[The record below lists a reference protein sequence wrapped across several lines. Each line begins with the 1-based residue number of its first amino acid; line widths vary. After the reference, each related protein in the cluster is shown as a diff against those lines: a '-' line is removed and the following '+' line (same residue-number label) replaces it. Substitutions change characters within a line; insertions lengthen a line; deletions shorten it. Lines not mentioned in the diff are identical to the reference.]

1 MSKARGAV
9 LVAGILFMTAIFP
22 ALSGATT
29 ITFTA
34 SDLTDTTPGED
45 LWQYSYLV
53 SDHVFPADT
62 GFTIYFDYRSFDD
75 LAIGP
80 IPAGWDLLVAQPNPA
95 LPDDGFFDALA
106 SSNPASL
113 SDPFLVSF
121 VWSGTGAPA
130 SQRFEVYT
138 LPAQGGIDIVE
149 EGRTTSSFSAIP
161 EPGTILLVG
170 AGLLGLA
177 AARRGRRR

>member
-1 MSKARGAV
+1 MSKARGV
-9 LVAGILFMTAIFP
+9 FLVAGILSLTAVFP
-22 ALSGATT
+22 AHVGAST

-34 SDLTDTTPGED
+34 SDLTDTTPGKD
-45 LWQYSYLV
+45 LWQYSYVV
-53 SDHVFPADT
+53 SDHVFAADT
-62 GFTIYFDYRSFDD
+62 GFTIYFDYRFFED
-75 LAIGP
+75 LVAGP
-80 IPAGWDLLVAQPNPA
+80 SPAGWDLLVAQPNPA

-138 LPAQGGIDIVE
+138 LPVQGGIDIVE
-149 EGRTTSSFSAIP
+149 EGRTTSSVIP
-161 EPGTILLVG
+161 EPGTIF
-170 AGLLGLA
+170 LLGVGVLGLVA
-177 AARRGRRR
+177 AKRRRRR

>member
-9 LVAGILFMTAIFP
+9 LVAGIIFMTAVFP

-34 SDLTDTTPGED
+34 SDLTDTTPGKD

-53 SDHVFPADT
+53 SDHVFAADT
-62 GFTIYFDYRSFDD
+62 GFTIYFDYRFFED
-75 LAIGP
+75 LAAGP
-80 IPAGWDLLVAQPNPA
+80 IPAGWDLLVAQPNLA
-95 LPDDGFFDALA
+95 LPDDGFLDALA
-106 SSNPASL
+106 LSTPASL

-138 LPAQGGIDIVE
+138 LPVQGGIDIVE
-149 EGRTTSSFSAIP
+149 EGRTTSSVIP
-161 EPGTILLVG
+161 EPGTIF
-170 AGLLGLA
+170 LLGVGVLGLVA
-177 AARRGRRR
+177 AKRRRRR